1 MADLEGRYPFSTADG
16 KAIPLDIVRPYGSM
30 KKSFAVESS
39 TAAIVVPDTIEVLAV
54 MANEDCI
61 IQFAASSASASA
73 FTDGVL
79 KEDSFFIAADLLTV
93 VSPPL
98 GKKSFALIGDSASGI
113 AIIQFL
119 QKWAGLSLAS
129 QINKR

>member
-16 KAIPLDIVRPYGSM
+16 KSIPLDIVRPYGSI
-30 KKSFAVESS
+30 KKTFVTGTS
-39 TAAIVVPDTIEVLAV
+39 TAALAVPDSVEV
-54 MANEDCI
+54 MAIMANADCI

-73 FTDGVL
+73 FSDGVL
-79 KEDSFFIAADLLTV
+79 KADAYFIAADLLTV
-93 VSPPL
+93 ISPPL
-98 GKKSFALIGDSASGI
+98 GKKSFAIIGDSSSGT

-129 QINKR
+129 QVNRK